1 VVLKIKKITVKISV
15 PLKNLQAG
23 KEFTFNVKDD
33 ANIVDILALI
43 DKHIHEHPEESI
55 FPLYDGYIRNYLQFL
70 VDFKEERIY
79 EDVGLFPYAPDK
91 DGNLRKFNPIS
102 DDLYFNIYPDTV
114 IDLQQDVGCYEK
126 K

>member
-15 PLKNLQAG
+15 P

-33 ANIVDILALI
+33 GNIVDVLALV
-43 DKHIHEHPEESI
+43 DKYIHEHPEESI
-55 FPLYDGYIRNYLQFL
+55 FPLHDGYIRNYLQFL

-79 EDVGLFPYAPDK
+79 DDVGLFPYAPDK
-91 DGNLRKFNPIS
+91 NGNLRKFNPIS

-114 IDLQQDVGCYEK
+114 IDLQQDVGC
-126 K
+126 